1 MTPLTA
7 AQRSLW
13 FAQSLDPASP
23 FVIAQFVDL
32 NGELDA
38 SRLESSTVAA
48 HREFGVA
55 GLRLRVTDGVPEL
68 VEDPD
73 LTLVGGRL
81 DFRRYDDPVRAAMTW
96 MNREW
101 STATLAPD
109 TALTVANL
117 LQVGPHRWFWYYRAH
132 HIALDGYSAALLM
145 RRTAEIYL
153 SAGPVRPDQVDSVV
167 SDRVA
172 AVARQESRYRE
183 SPRCVRDREF
193 WHEKLRSVPSSP
205 VLGAS
210 ATGTS
215 RGSTLRASGT
225 VPLSDLSAATVI
237 AAFASYVALMCGVD
251 DLCLS
256 LPVSGR
262 VTAASRSLPG
272 AMSNV
277 VPLVLHG
284 VDASTPSSAVCVVE
298 SALSEALRHQRYR
311 REDMSALTD
320 GRRQSRVQSFGPV
333 VNIMLFDRTLT
344 LGAVRGHVE
353 ILTTGPIDDIALNV
367 YPGHTGNIR
376 VDLEAN
382 GALYSSAELSAHHD
396 RFVRFLEAFV
406 DTPPD
411 HPAPPLWTD
420 AELGATS
427 PARGEPSIEPRSLD
441 SLLRSAV
448 HRAVD
453 SVAITDGDRSWTY
466 GHLDRMAGLWSRHLK
481 SVDVGPDDVVVVAIP
496 RSIESVLAMW
506 AVARVGATYVPIDPA
521 HPAERVVD
529 MLGVCKPRIGLTTF
543 GMRHSLPYDLEW
555 LFLDR
560 DPDAFAP
567 SFDPE
572 PVHADHRAYMIFT
585 SGSTGRPKAVSVTH
599 RGLANLATDIREKY
613 GLDSRSVVMH
623 CASTSFDTSVVE
635 MLAPAL
641 FGASSVICPP
651 ETVGGFELEDLICR
665 HAVTHLLVTP
675 SALATLAPERVPGL
689 KFLIVGGEKL
699 PHELMRRWAPFV
711 RVRSAYGPTEA
722 TCSVTI
728 TDVLNVDD
736 RVTLGR
742 LMHGVEAVVLDASLE
757 PLSTGAAGELY
768 LSGPGLARGY
778 EGGAGE
784 TAARFVAS
792 TLSAGHRMFRSGDRV
807 RWTDDAQLEFL
818 GRTDDQVK
826 VRGRRIE
833 LGEIDSVLYGH
844 PSVEFATTLVRDLAN
859 GSPALVS
866 YVKLHTGILD
876 SDASIERL
884 LTQKLPEYM
893 VPVVVIRIDAV
904 PLTTNKKVDRGALP
918 APTFERRESVRVA
931 TPIESRIIRTYEE
944 VLRATEI
951 GHSDSFFDLGGD
963 SLSATRVIGRLNAD
977 FGINLGFRDLFDS
990 PSAAALASSFGQHVG
1005 WVPPLEQA
1013 VDASTPLLSPA
1024 QEYIGR
1030 ELTSPALY
1038 NLPFTIRVRGRLDHD
1053 ALASA
1058 VQDVMVRHE
1067 TLRTVYPDVAGS
1079 PRPLV
1084 VNPDR
1089 IPRGLQVVEGN
1100 SSDAESIVHQTL
1112 SRGFDV
1118 RSEIPIRLIVCAY
1131 GRDDHLLA
1139 AVVHHIAAD
1148 GWSLAILARD
1158 LSVAYEARARNT
1170 HPTWSETAVRYSD
1183 YAMWRTKILGAH
1195 EAPTDLAVGQLEHW
1209 AAVLDG
1215 APSEISLPLDH
1226 TRPLMWT
1233 FGAGRVEFL
1242 VDPETHR
1249 GLTTSAKRAETGM
1262 FTVVHAVLT
1271 ATLSALSGDHDI
1283 IVGSP
1288 VAGRGHPKLDD
1299 LVGMF
1304 VNTLVLRT
1312 RVDVSADF
1320 DALVAECRRVELL
1333 AHDHSDVQFERLVDY
1348 LDPPRHTSLH
1358 PFFQV
1363 ALSFENFPAAVLE
1376 SDGLTF
1382 EVTPRPL
1389 DIAKCDLHFHFA
1401 ETFDETG
1408 EPAGIEAALVY
1419 SSDLFD
1425 AATATL
1431 FAKTLSATA
1440 DALARSPEAPLL
1452 ALDTRS

>member
-1 MTPLTA
+1 MSTSYFRQTVRWRDGAVQVHVRGRIDRRRVLRFGHRGDRGGDGS
-7 AQRSLW
+7 QRR
-13 FAQSLDPASP
+13 Q
-23 FVIAQFVDL
+23 QC
-32 NGELDA
+32 
-38 SRLESSTVAA
+38 
-48 HREFGVA
+48 
-55 GLRLRVTDGVPEL
+55 
-68 VEDPD
+68 
-73 LTLVGGRL
+73 
-81 DFRRYDDPVRAAMTW
+81 
-96 MNREW
+96 
-101 STATLAPD
+101 
-109 TALTVANL
+109 
-117 LQVGPHRWFWYYRAH
+117 
-132 HIALDGYSAALLM
+132 
-145 RRTAEIYL
+145 
-153 SAGPVRPDQVDSVV
+153 
-167 SDRVA
+167 VA

-205 VLGAS
+205 VLGTS

-237 AAFASYVALMCGVD
+237 SAFASYVALMCGVD

-284 VDASTPSSAVCVVE
+284 VDASTPSSAVCAVE

-311 REDMSALTD
+311 REDMSALPD

-353 ILTTGPIDDIALNV
+353 ILTTGPIDDIALNG

-382 GALYSSAELSAHHD
+382 GALYSSAELYAHHD

-521 HPAERVVD
+521 HHAERVVD
-529 MLGVCKPRIGLTTF
+529 MLGVCKPKIGLTTF

-560 DPDAFAP
+560 DPDTFAP

-699 PHELMRRWAPFV
+699 SHELMRRWAPFV

-757 PLSTGAAGELY
+757 PLSSGAAGELY

-893 VPVVVIRIDAV
+893 VPVVVIRLDAV
-904 PLTTNKKVDRGALP
+904 PLTTNKKVNRGALP

-944 VLRATEI
+944 VLGATEI
-951 GHSDSFFDLGGD
+951 GHSDSFFGLGGD

-977 FGINLGFRDLFDS
+977 FGINLGVRDLFDS

-1183 YAMWRTKILGAH
+1183 YAMWRTEILGAH
-1195 EAPTDLAVGQLEHW
+1195 EAPTELAVGQLEHW

-1440 DALARSPEAPLL
+1440 DALVRSPDAPLL

>member
-506 AVARVGATYVPIDPA
+506 AVPRVGATYVPIDPA